1 VQSSVKKK
9 IRKIKEERLDDQ
21 DNLINENDNSTKKF
35 LE

>member
-1 VQSSVKKK
+1 VKKK
-9 IRKIKEERLDDQ
+9 IRKIKEERLDEQ